1 MGNSH
6 HIIKMTFETTSR
18 DKHFRANEGGW
29 GVLHGGTGFDLTIR
43 DSYFTIL
50 IVVFTKHIL
59 AENAYSTNHLGG
71 TERKIMVLTCKQVRN
86 YPRMS

>member
-59 AENAYSTNHLGG
+59 AENAYSTNHLG
-71 TERKIMVLTCKQVRN
+71 
-86 YPRMS
+86 